1 MAEATPMLMLA
12 RGGDEVAFRALTEPY
27 RRELQVHC
35 YRILGSLQDAEDAL
49 QETMLA
55 AWRGIGDFEGRS
67 SIRTWLYRI
76 ATNRSLNVLRAID
89 RKAAPPPPPPDVP
102 PPTGPTE
109 ISWLQ
114 PYPDVLL
121 DGIAD
126 EAAGPAARYE
136 AKESVALAFVSALQR
151 LPPRQRAALVL
162 RDVLAFS
169 SAEIATM
176 LETTEA
182 SINSALQRARATLN
196 AQTPPEPDRAPLPRS
211 AKEREVV
218 GAFADALQND
228 DVDSLVSLLTEDA
241 LISTPPHATKWQGRE
256 ACRALA
262 LAERRH
268 RPGKL
273 RLVPTRANGQPA
285 FGYYVED
292 PHAPI
297 AHCHGLLVLTLDG
310 LRIAGITRFDTTT
323 LPWFGLPRT
332 IEL

>member
-1 MAEATPMLMLA
+1 
-12 RGGDEVAFRALTEPY
+12 
-27 RRELQVHC
+27 
-35 YRILGSLQDAEDAL
+35 
-49 QETMLA
+49 MLA
-55 AWRGIGDFEGRS
+55 AWRGIGGFEGRS

-89 RKAAPPPPPPDVP
+89 RKSAPPPPPDVP

-114 PYPDVLL
+114 PYPDVLV
-121 DGIAD
+121 DGIPD

-136 AKESVALAFVSALQR
+136 AKEAVALAFVSGLQH

-162 RDVLAFS
+162 RDVLGFS
-169 SAEIATM
+169 SAEIAAM

-182 SINSALQRARATLN
+182 SINSALQRARGTLN
-196 AQTPPEPDRAPLPRS
+196 AQMPPDRERAPLPRS
-211 AKEREVV
+211 AREREVV

-228 DVDSLVSLLTEDA
+228 DVDSLVSLLADDA
-241 LISTPPHATKWQGRE
+241 LISTPPRAIKWQGRE

-262 LAERRH
+262 LDERRH
-268 RPGKL
+268 RPGRL

-292 PHAPI
+292 PHTSV
-297 AHCHGLLVLTLDG
+297 AHCHGLLVLTLRSS
-310 LRIAGITRFDTTT
+310 RISAVTLFDTTT
-323 LPWFGLPRT
+323 LAWFGLPRT
-332 IEL
+332 LEV